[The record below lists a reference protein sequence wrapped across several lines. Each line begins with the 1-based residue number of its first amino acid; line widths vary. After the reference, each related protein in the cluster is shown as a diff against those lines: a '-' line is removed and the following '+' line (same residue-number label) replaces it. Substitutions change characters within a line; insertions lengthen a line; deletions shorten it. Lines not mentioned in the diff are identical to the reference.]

1 MITEAPLLSTEN
13 KNQRNISHM
22 KTINIASYK
31 IMKEKE
37 ELDTKIKRLEIS
49 PLTRENN
56 QLLNFSTLSPYNR
69 SK

>member
-56 QLLNFSTLSPYNR
+56 QLLNFNTLSPYNR